1 MVWRR
6 ENITPEEFQARLL
19 YSLMLPVA
27 RLASRTQVP
36 LKEVVR
42 WLRIAYFQELRAR
55 GATLREI
62 AALMD
67 VSQPTA
73 ARLARE
79 ARDNFLLPEREHQL
93 PQRLE
98 FMLWASPMSAA
109 RLHQCLPEEAPE
121 DIDAALA
128 LMSEQGRIAPHP
140 ERPDQLTLTR
150 PEGRLMGD
158 SWVAR
163 IGSLNSLLD
172 NLDQTVKQRFLDHSD
187 DAFART
193 LNLRVALDE
202 LPALRALYE
211 DTLWPALVALDARAR
226 HAPKRVAIKLSLLW
240 ARGPR
245 EDDGTP

>member
-1 MVWRR
+1 MRYQGLADLS
-6 ENITPEEFQARLL
+6 IRLRWVSIVL
-19 YSLMLPVA
+19 FAIATAFFASQLPKA
-27 RLASRTQVP
+27 QLDT
-36 LKEVVR
+36 
-42 WLRIAYFQELRAR
+42 EL
-55 GATLREI
+55 L
-62 AALMD
+62 
-67 VSQPTA
+67 
-73 ARLARE
+73 
-79 ARDNFLLPEREHQL
+79 NQL

-109 RLHQCLPEEAPE
+109 RLHQCLPDEPPE
-121 DIDAALA
+121 DIDAALD
-128 LMSEQGRIAPHP
+128 LMMEQGRIAPHP
-140 ERPDQLTLTR
+140 ERPDQLALTR
-150 PEGRLMGD
+150 PEGRLVQD

-172 NLDQTVKQRFLDHSD
+172 NLDQTVTQRFLDHSD

-245 EDDGTP
+245 EDDDTP